1 MGDLNILP
9 FSPKKNKG
17 WLYHLL
23 IYSKMAIMEIESYW
37 EAFLSGLYKY
47 TNTLLIS
54 LSLFLPNPFL
64 PSPVYSCCFALY
76 LSCVSLGMWRNKY
89 ILTHCVFGSMNI
101 IQWHE
106 DFFFPPLDIFLLPR
120 AKMDLQKCTS
130 LALELRE
137 KSSIILEREK
147 GRIEQMYDQRC
158 N

>member
-9 FSPKKNKG
+9 FFPKKNKG

-54 LSLFLPNPFL
+54 HSLFLPPPFL
-64 PSPVYSCCFALY
+64 PSPVYSCCFAVY

-89 ILTHCVFGSMNI
+89 LLTHCVFGSMNI
-101 IQWHE
+101 IQWHD
-106 DFFFPPLDIFLLPR
+106 DFFSPLDIFFLPR
-120 AKMDLQKCTS
+120 AKMDLQKRTS

-137 KSSIILEREK
+137 KSYITLEREE
-147 GRIEQMYDQRC
+147 GRIEQITESQ
-158 N
+158 NF